1 MPNRLP
7 IAAVSVEI
15 PTEQSVLES
24 FTLSRLLDLARL
36 FGCEIHEPS
45 MFKDRLVGRL
55 GRHLQGTLPAL
66 LGELSRDELRLACRR
81 HGFFAEPKDTGR
93 ERERKGRLDL
103 VRNLIL
109 LE

>member
-36 FGCEIHEPS
+36 FGCEIHEPG
-45 MFKDRLVGRL
+45 MTKDRLVGRL
-55 GRHLQGTLPAL
+55 GRHLQGTLAAL

-81 HGFFAEPKDTGR
+81 HGLDESSKSRVELQMRILVAAGLDPKAS
-93 ERERKGRLDL
+93 
-103 VRNLIL
+103 V
-109 LE
+109 